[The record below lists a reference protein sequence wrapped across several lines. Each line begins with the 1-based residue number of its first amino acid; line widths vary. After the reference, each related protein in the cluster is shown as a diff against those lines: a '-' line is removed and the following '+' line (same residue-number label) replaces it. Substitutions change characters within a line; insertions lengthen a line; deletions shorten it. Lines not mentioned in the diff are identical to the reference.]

1 MKNYFEGCKSL
12 DEVKAAYRRL
22 AKENHPDCGGDTATM
37 QEINRQYAAAVENI
51 KRTGSA
57 ADRAHAA
64 QEVPEEFVAA
74 VNAVVGL
81 KGVVLELVGAW
92 LWATGDTRQHKD
104 ALKAAGYKW
113 ASKKK
118 AWYWHPIWAA
128 SAGSKMSLDQI
139 RDKYGAERITSS
151 ASGPRMLNAGQQKQ
165 ERQQKRKNR
174 RSPVSGQVAMNF

>member
-1 MKNYFEGCKSL
+1 MKNYFAGCKSL
-12 DEVKAAYRRL
+12 EDVKTAYRRL

-57 ADRAHAA
+57 EDRAHAA

-81 KGVVLELVGAW
+81 KDVVLELVGAW
-92 LWATGDTRQHKD
+92 LWATGDTCQHKD

-128 SAGSKMSLDQI
+128 SSGSKMSLDEI
-139 RDKYGAERITSS
+139 RDKYGAEKITDK
-151 ASGPRMLNAGQQKQ
+151 ASTPTRFAI
-165 ERQQKRKNR
+165 
-174 RSPVSGQVAMNF
+174 AAH